1 MSRRTSIAATT
12 GIAAALVLSLP
23 LIAHAGTAVTAGAS
37 ARDGDGR
44 GSAGY
49 AARIHFE
56 KHLVDPVT
64 FTFQGTTSGAAHGTL
79 RSNLLTQIGSSG
91 DYSIVS
97 FRWTVNARKHSF
109 VAQTVGTINNA
120 TGEVSMSGSIVSGW
134 NAGAKV
140 LELGQGDGAGNFEGD
155 LIVLLPHD

>member
-1 MSRRTSIAATT
+1 MSRRKSIAAAT
-12 GIAAALVLSLP
+12 GIAGVLVLSLP
-23 LIAHAGTAVTAGAS
+23 LIAHAGTIAS
-37 ARDGDGR
+37 ADGRHGDGR
-44 GSAGY
+44 GSVGY

-56 KHLVDPVT
+56 KHVVDPVA
-64 FTFQGTTSGAAHGTL
+64 FVFEGTTSGAAHGTL
-79 RSNLLTQIGSSG
+79 RSNLLTQLGSSG

-109 VAQTVGTINNA
+109 VAQTTGTINNA
-120 TGEVSMSGSIVSGW
+120 TGEVSMAGSIVSGW